1 MCHTP
6 TYASSS
12 VVLVYMCPHMSREL
26 SGGGWHVQ
34 LERTALDAAASGGRC
49 AGANG
54 GGAMLA
60 KELGVCISTVA
71 VRHSCRDA
79 CGVIVENLS
88 APPWKIVY
96 SGDTRPCQALEAAG
110 AGLASVVTGFSSA
123 SSVHVV
129 VCTYT
134 MAGEGSVTL
143 TKL

>member
-1 MCHTP
+1 
-6 TYASSS
+6 
-12 VVLVYMCPHMSREL
+12 
-26 SGGGWHVQ
+26 VQ
-34 LERTALDAAASGGRC
+34 LERTALDAAASGEQC
-49 AGANG
+49 AVADG

-110 AGLASVVTGFSSA
+110 AG
-123 SSVHVV
+123 
-129 VCTYT
+129 
-134 MAGEGSVTL
+134 
-143 TKL
+143 